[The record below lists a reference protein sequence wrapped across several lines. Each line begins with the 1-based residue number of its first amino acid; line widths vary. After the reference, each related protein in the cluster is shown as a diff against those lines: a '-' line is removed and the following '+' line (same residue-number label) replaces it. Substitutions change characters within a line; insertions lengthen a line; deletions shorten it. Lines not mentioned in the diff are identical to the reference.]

1 VAEDVIWKI
10 LMQITLGLYQ
20 CHRRQENTKINNG

>member
-20 CHRRQENTKINNG
+20 CHRR